1 MRAGRSKKNR
11 SRRRRTA
18 RPSVSA
24 GDDLRPFLE
33 GLSDRVWEIDTHFG
47 YRKVTGN
54 VQATMGYEPSE
65 MEGKNIHA
73 FMPPEEADR
82 FEKTLRDIASS
93 WGKCSGL
100 IFHYYHKDRSLIA
113 VRSGVTALFD
123 ARGVVRGYRG
133 IDRVTGPAVDQ
144 GGLAGALKTL
154 VHTSMDIV
162 FTTDPDGFFTYINP
176 EFTRFYGYEWDE
188 LVGKTTPRI
197 LKSGKQPFEYFESF
211 WRTLRNQKTVQ
222 GEFFNKTKN
231 GLIVH
236 VESTV
241 NPILDESGT
250 IAGYLAIQR
259 DITDRIKAEMI
270 LRESEARYRQIF
282 ETTPAGIFQYDNMLR
297 ITSCNERFTAILKS
311 SRDKL
316 IGLDLKSLKDTNVL
330 PAIVSVVEGQEGYYD
345 GRYHTTT
352 SDTDVWVSMRTS
364 PVWNVEGQVVGGIGI
379 VQDITGHIRVEE
391 AIAEREQRYRTLFDL
406 SPSGILLEDSHGTIM
421 DINDS
426 LCDSLGYSK
435 QELLGRNFRT
445 FLLPEDIDQMNRHH
459 EEVLAGKTLEHVEVC
474 IRKDGARCSM
484 GLRETKI
491 SLPNGGKGILV
502 VANDVT
508 ERIKAEEALEESE
521 QRYRQLIDLS
531 PDAIAVHS
539 GGKIVFVN
547 QAGVRMFGASSADD
561 LIGRSIYDVV
571 HPDSQAMVK
580 QRVRRMTT
588 KGVKVPVVEEKFI
601 RLDGSSINV
610 DVVAMPF
617 VYLGVPSILVV
628 IRDITERKMAEEA
641 LGKSEEQLR
650 LISENVVD
658 LITLLDTS
666 GKRLYTSPSYREAL
680 GDPSELLGKDFFDW
694 IHPGDKERVRQI
706 FDQTV
711 ATGSSFQVEYRTISK
726 DGEIRFIESRGNAIR
741 DQLGA
746 TSRVVMVSRDTT
758 EKKRLDEH
766 ILRVQR
772 MDSLGTLAGGIAHD
786 LNNVLTPILLAAEIL
801 DNRFTQPQIKQLIS
815 SIRVSALR
823 GSDIVKQVLTF
834 ARGSDQQFSAQQ
846 PRYIIREIESI
857 IRETFPRTI
866 ELRTNIAKDLKTVF
880 ADPTQL
886 HQILMNLCVNAR
898 DAMPKGGHL
907 LITAANVDIDETF
920 ARMYPGTHP
929 GEYVL
934 ITVGDTGVGIPK
946 EIQDKIFEPFF
957 TTKEIGKGTGLGLST
972 VLAIVK
978 DHKGFIR
985 TTSQVGKGSEFNI
998 YLPAMPQEQAAD
1010 QKKSAKIIPSGK
1022 GERILVVDD
1031 ELSVL
1036 QITKET
1042 LEIYNYR
1049 VLTSTD
1055 GADAVAIF
1063 ADAKKGSIDLVITDL
1078 NMPVMDGAAT
1088 VHALRRIDPKVK
1100 IIVSSG
1106 LLTEMDPVKLAMLN
1120 IQGSLTKPYSADK
1133 LVSTVHRVLNE
1144 KDGS

>member
-1 MRAGRSKKNR
+1 MKALKKKKNQSHSKR
-11 SRRRRTA
+11 IARRPGSTEDGLG
-18 RPSVSA
+18 V
-24 GDDLRPFLE
+24 FLE
-33 GLSDRVWEIDTHFG
+33 ELSDRVWEIDRHFV
-47 YRKVTGN
+47 YRKVSGN
-54 VQATMGYEPSE
+54 VLKSMGYEVSE
-65 MEGKNIHA
+65 MEGKSFHA
-73 FMPPEEADR
+73 FMPPDEAVR
-82 FEKTLRDIASS
+82 FENTLGEIAFSREKRT
-93 WGKCSGL
+93 GF
-100 IFHYYHKDRSLIA
+100 IMMYYRKDRSVIT
-113 VRSGVTALFD
+113 VKSGVTALYD
-123 ARGVVRGYRG
+123 SKGVLRGYKG
-133 IDRVTGPAVDQ
+133 IDQVIGHAGGTNRMTGP
-144 GGLAGALKTL
+144 LRLL
-154 VHTSMDIV
+154 VNTSTDII
-162 FTTDPDGFFTYINP
+162 FTTDPEGVFTYINP

-188 LVGKTTPRI
+188 LVGQTTPRI
-197 LKSGKQPFEYFESF
+197 LKSDRQPLEYFESF
-211 WRTLRNQKTVQ
+211 WKMLRNQETAR

-231 GLIVH
+231 GSIVR
-236 VESTV
+236 VETTV
-241 NPILDESGT
+241 NPVLDENGLIT
-250 IAGYLAIQR
+250 GYLAIQR
-259 DITDRIKAEMI
+259 DITDRITLETT

-282 ETTPAGIFQYDNMLR
+282 EITPAGIFQYDNTFR
-297 ITSCNERFTAILKS
+297 ITYCNERFTAILKS
-311 SRDKL
+311 SHEKL
-316 IGLDLKSLKDTNVL
+316 IGLDLKSLKDSNVL
-330 PAIVSVVEGQEGYYD
+330 PAIAGVMEGQEGYYD

-352 SDTDVWVSMRTS
+352 SDQDVWISMRTS
-364 PVWNVEGQVVGGIGI
+364 PVWDAEGQVVGGIGI

-406 SPSGILLEDSHGTIM
+406 SPSGIFLEDAYGTII
-421 DINDS
+421 DTNDS
-426 LCDSLGYSK
+426 FCESLRYPK
-435 QELLGRNFRT
+435 KELLGKNFRI
-445 FLLPEDIDQMNRHH
+445 FLPPEEIDQMNLHRTD
-459 EEVLAGKTLEHVEVC
+459 VLAGKTLEHVQVC
-474 IRKDGARCSM
+474 LRKDGTRCSM
-484 GLRETKI
+484 GLRETQVT
-491 SLPNGGKGILV
+491 LPNGEKGILV

-547 QAGVRMFGASSADD
+547 QAGIRMFGASSAME
-561 LIGRSIYDVV
+561 LIGRSIFDVV
-571 HPDSQAMVK
+571 HPDSRAMVK

-588 KGVKVPVVEEKFI
+588 EGVKVPVVEEKFI
-601 RLDGSSINV
+601 KLDGNAIDV

-641 LGKSEEQLR
+641 LGKSEEQFR
-650 LISENVVD
+650 LISENVAD
-658 LITLLDTS
+658 LIALLDTS
-666 GKRLYTSPSYREAL
+666 GKRLYNSPSYRDAL
-680 GDPSELLGKDFFDW
+680 GDPSELMGKDFFDW
-694 IHPGDKERVRQI
+694 IHPEDKERVRRI
-706 FDQTV
+706 FDETV
-711 ATGSSFQVEYRTISK
+711 ATGKSFQVEYKTISK
-726 DGEIRFIESRGNAIR
+726 DGELRFIESRGNAIM
-741 DQLGA
+741 DQQGK

-758 EKKRLDEH
+758 EKKKLDAH
-766 ILRVQR
+766 LLRVQR

-801 DNRFTQPQIKQLIS
+801 NNRFTQPQLKQLVS
-815 SIRVSALR
+815 SIRLSALR

-834 ARGSDQQFSAQQ
+834 ARGSEQQFSAQQ

-857 IRETFPRTI
+857 IKETFPRTI

-886 HQILMNLCVNAR
+886 HQVLMNLCVNAR
-898 DAMPKGGHL
+898 DAMPKGGRL
-907 LITAANVDIDETF
+907 AITAVNTLIDETF
-920 ARMYPGTHP
+920 ASMQPGGHP
-929 GEYVL
+929 GEFVL

-985 TTSQVGKGSEFNI
+985 FSSEVGKGSEFNI
-998 YLPAMPQEQAAD
+998 YLPAMPQEHPAD
-1010 QKKSAKIIPSGK
+1010 EKTSPKVIPSGN

-1042 LEIYNYR
+1042 LEIYNYQ

-1063 ADAKKGSIDLVITDL
+1063 ADAKKKSIDLVITDL

-1088 VHALRRIDPKVK
+1088 VRALRRIDPKIK

-1120 IQGSLTKPYSADK
+1120 IQGSLTKPYTADK
-1133 LVSTVHRVLNE
+1133 LVSTVHKVLTE